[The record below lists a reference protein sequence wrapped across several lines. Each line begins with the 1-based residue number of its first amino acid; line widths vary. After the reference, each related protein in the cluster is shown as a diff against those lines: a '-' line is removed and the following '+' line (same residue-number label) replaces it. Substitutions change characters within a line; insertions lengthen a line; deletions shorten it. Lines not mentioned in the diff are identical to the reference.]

1 MTISTRAV
9 WAAYGAVATAMVVTY
24 ARIDPAELYH
34 VSRTGLPGG
43 LSRALVY
50 LNFSVALVAL
60 PLGVLAAWRIGTRV
74 ARAAGIV
81 AATLCA
87 VVAVPGVVDQGDLDA
102 RWVNAIPAAG
112 VVLAL
117 ALELRARTQRVR
129 VGRGTVVAW
138 ITLGLLSLVWL
149 AAELGFHASFG
160 VFRAGEP
167 WHGEAS
173 VHLGHH
179 HGLDGAMLAASALV
193 LLHASRRL
201 VSRAYASL
209 LLAYGLVN
217 CTQDAWFEQVVKRGW
232 STHDIPSALHPALNG
247 SWLAIVLIAAIVLLY
262 SGPPPSTGSR
272 AIIAG
277 WLRSRPG

>member
-24 ARIDPAELYH
+24 ARVDPSELYN
-34 VSRTGLPGG
+34 VSRTGLAGG

-60 PLGVLAAWRIGTRV
+60 PLGLLAAWRIGTRA
-74 ARAAGIV
+74 ARAAGI
-81 AATLCA
+81 AAAALCA

-102 RWVNAIPAAG
+102 RWVNALPALG
-112 VVLAL
+112 VALAL
-117 ALELRARTQRVR
+117 ALELLAGPQRVR
-129 VGRGTVVAW
+129 VG
-138 ITLGLLSLVWL
+138 
-149 AAELGFHASFG
+149 LGFHASFG
-160 VFRAGEP
+160 VFRAGEL

-179 HGLDGAMLAASALV
+179 HGLDGAMLAASAFV
-193 LLHASRRL
+193 LLPASRRL

-217 CTQDAWFEQVVKRGW
+217 CVQDAWFEQVVKRGW

-247 SWLAIVLIAAIVLLY
+247 SWLAILVIAAVVLLY
-262 SGPPPSTGSR
+262 AQTHDARGSVPAVAR
-272 AIIAG
+272 
-277 WLRSRPG
+277 

>member
-24 ARIDPAELYH
+24 ARVDPSELYN
-34 VSRTGLPGG
+34 VSRTGLAGG

-60 PLGVLAAWRIGTRV
+60 PLGLLAAWRIGTRA
-74 ARAAGIV
+74 ARAAGI
-81 AATLCA
+81 AAAALCA

-102 RWVNAIPAAG
+102 RWVNALPALG
-112 VVLAL
+112 VALAL
-117 ALELRARTQRVR
+117 ALELLAGPQRVR
-129 VGRGTVVAW
+129 VGRGTVVTW
-138 ITLGLLSLVWL
+138 IALGLLSLVWL

-160 VFRAGEP
+160 VFRAGEL

-179 HGLDGAMLAASALV
+179 HGLDGAMLAASAFV
-193 LLHASRRL
+193 LLPASRRL

-217 CTQDAWFEQVVKRGW
+217 CVQDAWFEQVVKRGW

-247 SWLAIVLIAAIVLLY
+247 SWLAILVIAAVVLLY
-262 SGPPPSTGSR
+262 AQTHDARGSVPAVAR
-272 AIIAG
+272 
-277 WLRSRPG
+277 

>member
-1 MTISTRAV
+1 V
-9 WAAYGAVATAMVVTY
+9 WAAYGGVATAMVVTY
-24 ARIDPAELYH
+24 ARVDPSELYN
-34 VSRTGLPGG
+34 VSRTGLAGG

-60 PLGVLAAWRIGTRV
+60 PLGLLAAWRIGTRA
-74 ARAAGIV
+74 ARAAGI
-81 AATLCA
+81 AAAALCA

-102 RWVNAIPAAG
+102 RWVNALPALG
-112 VVLAL
+112 VAFAL
-117 ALELRARTQRVR
+117 ALELLAGPQRVR
-129 VGRGTVVAW
+129 VGRGTVVTW
-138 ITLGLLSLVWL
+138 IALGLVSLVWL

-160 VFRAGEP
+160 VFRAGEL

-179 HGLDGAMLAASALV
+179 HGLDGAMLAASAFV
-193 LLHASRRL
+193 LLPASRRL

-217 CTQDAWFEQVVKRGW
+217 CVQDAWFEQVVKRGW

-247 SWLAIVLIAAIVLLY
+247 SWLAILVIAAVVLLY
-262 SGPPPSTGSR
+262 AQTHDARGSVPAVAR
-272 AIIAG
+272 
-277 WLRSRPG
+277 